1 MASMD
6 IDKPLDEM
14 IAAKPRGRRGGRGRG
29 ASSASAPS
37 RDAAPRGAAGA
48 RARYSGSAPRNVSQ
62 TQRAAVVPAANK
74 PVTADATKIIISNLP
89 TDVTEAQVRDL
100 MQSTVG
106 PVRALHMAYTA
117 SGKSSGS
124 ATVIFKNRG
133 DANKAHTTYH
143 NRMIDN
149 QRPMKVE
156 IAIDPNAVASSL
168 AARVATPR
176 AAKPDS
182 KSSAPRG
189 RRAPPPSRPRAA
201 RPAKKSAEDLDA
213 EMEAYKT
220 TTA

>member
-29 ASSASAPS
+29 ASSSTSAPS
-37 RDAAPRGAAGA
+37 RDAAPRGAVGA

-62 TQRAAVVPAANK
+62 TQRAAVMPAANK

-117 SGKSSGS
+117 NGKSSGS
-124 ATVIFKNRG
+124 ATVMFKNRG

-168 AARVATPR
+168 AARVAAPR
-176 AAKPDS
+176 APKPDS

-189 RRAPPPSRPRAA
+189 RRAPPRPRAA

>member
-1 MASMD
+1 MD

-14 IAAKPRGRRGGRGRG
+14 ISAKPRGRRGGRGRG
-29 ASSASAPS
+29 ASSSTAAPS
-37 RDAAPRGAAGA
+37 REAAPRGAAGA

-62 TQRAAVVPAANK
+62 TQRAAAAAPAGAK

-89 TDVTEAQVRDL
+89 TDVTEPQVRDL

-106 PVRALHMAYTA
+106 PVRTLHMAYTA
-117 SGKSSGS
+117 NGKSSGS

-133 DANKAHTTYH
+133 DANKAHSTYH
-143 NRMIDN
+143 NRMVDN

-168 AARVATPR
+168 AARVAAVP
-176 AAKPDS
+176 AAKPAS
-182 KSSAPRG
+182 RSSSAPRG
-189 RRAPPPSRPRAA
+189 RRAPRARPP